1 MKFKWNNDDQ
11 KYIKLGMTLLGVVV
25 LSILAYQVLQQI
37 PILTVGVKKL
47 FDCLKPILYGLAFAY
62 VLIPC
67 LNLFEGL
74 AFKVFKEP
82 SAHTRRVIRMV
93 CILITWGLTLALLAT
108 LVRLVVPE
116 VASSI
121 EGIIANTSTQVNRLI
136 RWVMNILKDNPE
148 IRRNIISQIKN
159 LYSDFTTLMSNL
171 SNLMDMIPDTG
182 AFMSNLSN
190 GVISAVS
197 MVFHFLIGLIVSIY
211 VMSSK
216 ELFTAQTKKL
226 IYGIFPART
235 ANGMIAVTR
244 SAHQKFGGFFI
255 GKIIDSIVIGIL
267 CFVLLS
273 IFRIPYAVLVSFVVG
288 VTNIIPFFGPFIGAI
303 PCAVII
309 LLSSPLKCLYFIII
323 IIVLQQVDGNILGPK
338 ILSSSIGLSSFWVM
352 FAILVFGGLFGFLG
366 LLCGVPLF
374 AVIYE
379 LICELINRKL
389 HVKKLPTDTVLYE
402 SLDYV
407 DAETGETIKIK
418 ENKEKDGSDVFKG
431 KQK

>member
-1 MKFKWNNDDQ
+1 MKFKWNDDDQ
-11 KYIKLGMTLLGVVV
+11 KYLKLGLTLFGVVV
-25 LSILAYQVLQQI
+25 LSILAYQVLNRI
-37 PILTVGVKKL
+37 PILTVGVIKL
-47 FDCLKPILYGLAFAY
+47 LDCLRPILYGLAFAY

-67 LNLFEGL
+67 LKLFENL
-74 AFKVFKEP
+74 ALKIFKNP
-82 SAHTRRVIRMV
+82 TAHGRRVIRMV
-93 CILITWGLTLALLAT
+93 CVLITWGLTLALLSA
-108 LVRLVVPE
+108 LVMLVVPE
-116 VASSI
+116 LASSI
-121 EGIIANTSTQVNRLI
+121 EGIINNTSTQVNRLI
-136 RWVMNILKDNPE
+136 RWVMNILRDNPD
-148 IRRNIISQIKN
+148 IRKSIISQIKN
-159 LYSDFTTLMSNL
+159 LYGDFTTLMGNL
-171 SNLMDMIPDTG
+171 TNIMNMIPDTG
-182 AFMSNLSN
+182 TLVSNLSS

-197 MVFHFLIGLIVSIY
+197 TVFHFAIGLIVSIY

-216 ELFTAQTKKL
+216 ELFTAQTKKM
-226 IYGIFPART
+226 IYGIFPTHT
-235 ANGMIAVTR
+235 ANGIIGVTR

-267 CFVLLS
+267 CFILLS
-273 IFRIPYAVLVSFVVG
+273 VFRIPYAVLVSFVVG

-303 PCAVII
+303 PCAIII

-379 LICELINRKL
+379 LISESISKKL
-389 HVKKLPTDTVLYE
+389 HNKKLPTDTDMYE
-402 SLDYV
+402 DLDYV
-407 DAETGETIKIK
+407 NSETGETIKFK
-418 ENKEKDGSDVFKG
+418 AEKDETDVSKG